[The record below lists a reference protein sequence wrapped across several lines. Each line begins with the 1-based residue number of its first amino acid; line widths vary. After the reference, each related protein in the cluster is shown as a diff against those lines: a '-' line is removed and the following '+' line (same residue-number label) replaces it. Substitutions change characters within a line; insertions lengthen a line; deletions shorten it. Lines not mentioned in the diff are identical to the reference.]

1 MAEVVW
7 EADALV
13 LRQYVLLYGE
23 LKFGKSSANKLN
35 NKFKEYS
42 RLLASN
48 PRIGKR
54 VNIEGLEKH
63 EVRSVLAHQCYRL
76 YYVVEEDKDR
86 KVVRIIDL
94 VDTRSNPESLSERL
108 INTLVLQKGK

>member
-13 LRQYVLLYGE
+13 LRQYVLLYGK
-23 LKFGKSSANKLN
+23 LKFGKSSANKSN

-42 RLLASN
+42 RLFASN

-63 EVRSVLAHQCYRL
+63 EVRSVLVHECYRL

-108 INTLVLQKGK
+108 INTLVLQKDK